1 MRSMFILLSS
11 LSTFIAISRVINPY
25 PSTSTSFHLSE
36 ESFVVEN
43 NFSIVILTI
52 INQCLR
58 LS

>member
-1 MRSMFILLSS
+1 M
-11 LSTFIAISRVINPY
+11 
-25 PSTSTSFHLSE
+25 STSFHLSE